1 MGIDLQLLQAEKGG
15 DLQSVITSQQRR
27 GDTSNLVN
35 DVLQLY
41 RDWTKGAPVPHYP
54 ADRAVQFNKAQVQ
67 REVNTVQKAIGAKM
81 KVRLRG
87 ARPPC

>member
-41 RDWTKGAPVPHYP
+41 RDWTKGAPVPHCP

-87 ARPPC
+87 ARPPR